1 MMIRKCFISVLIA
14 LLITLSVAV
23 VVSAEPTGGGGWP
36 PSPGPRGRI
45 IMLYE
50 ETVESPALPP
60 VCVYPTED
68 EAE

>member
-1 MMIRKCFISVLIA
+1 MMIKKCFISVLIA
-14 LLITLSVAV
+14 LLFTLSVAV
-23 VVSAEPTGGGGWP
+23 VVSASPTTGGGWP
-36 PSPGPRGRI
+36 PAPPRGMS

-50 ETVESPALPP
+50 ETVECPELPP